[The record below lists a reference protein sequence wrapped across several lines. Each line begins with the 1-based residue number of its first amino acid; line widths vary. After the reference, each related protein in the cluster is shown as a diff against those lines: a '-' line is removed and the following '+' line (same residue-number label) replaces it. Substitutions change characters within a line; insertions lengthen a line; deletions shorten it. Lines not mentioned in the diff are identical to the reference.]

1 MRSQNCVEGTISQK
15 TKIRSLK
22 MRHKYSIIFTI
33 VALTV
38 FLYNPT
44 AGYASILEFADG
56 FAVLAGAAVTNTGA
70 TTITGDIGVW
80 SGSSIT
86 GGGTITLTGVG
97 VIHQTDMVAQNAQG
111 SVTTAF
117 NSLSNM
123 PFTMDLTGQD
133 LGGLTLLSGVYH
145 FSSSAQLTGTLN
157 LNAQGNNNAYWVFQ
171 IGSAL
176 TTASSSAIQLINPGS
191 NNGFD
196 DGVFWQV
203 GTSATLGT
211 GTAFEGNILAD
222 QSITLNTGAS
232 IMNGR
237 ALARNAAVTMDNNVI
252 SNVCP
257 APNNGPGFSGGLSYD
272 SNGGII
278 PVESSP
284 SPVPEPSTTML
295 FLESGLLLMGLRFV
309 KNKITG

>member
-1 MRSQNCVEGTISQK
+1 
-15 TKIRSLK
+15 

-38 FLYNPT
+38 FFYNPT
-44 AGYASILEFADG
+44 AGYASILEFADN
-56 FAVLAGAAVTNTGA
+56 FAVLAGAAVINTGA

-80 SGSSIT
+80 AGSSIT
-86 GGGTITLTGVG
+86 GGGTITQTGVG

-117 NSLSNM
+117 NSLANM
-123 PFTMDLTGQD
+123 PFTIDLSDKD
-133 LGGLTLLSGVYH
+133 LGGLTLVSGVYR
-145 FSSSAQLTGTLN
+145 FSSSAQLTGTLS
-157 LNAQGNNNAYWVFQ
+157 LDAQGNNNAYWVFQ
-171 IGSAL
+171 IGSEL

-191 NNGFD
+191 SNGFD

-203 GTSATLGT
+203 GASATLGT

-237 ALARNAAVTMDNNVI
+237 ALARIASVTMENNVI

-257 APNNGPGFSGGLSYD
+257 APNNGPGFSGGLYYD
-272 SNGGII
+272 SNGGIA
-278 PVESSP
+278 PVGPSP
-284 SPVPEPSTTML
+284 SSVPEPSTML
-295 FLESGLLLMGLRFV
+295 LLGSGLLLMGLRVV
-309 KNKITG
+309 KNKIKG